1 MKTNKIF
8 SVAMAA
14 VAMMAMTMTSCS
26 KDDTNDSL
34 GIPTNTQSSTNN
46 NKTTVPFG
54 QAGKMAF
61 VVPVTDQMMEA
72 MDVQLVI
79 TDASGKTSTVDFKSS
94 DLKTADQ
101 IGDLSK
107 SEAVTNSL
115 ETYRLMKGVGSDATA
130 KQMYFTHEM
139 DVASTPATYT
149 VSVEYTPKSVISR
162 TAEFDAI
169 GSTVGFNFK
178 QNGESRKVKEA
189 PESQAFIGVDPADI
203 KNFTDVLANYS
214 FTRKIEINGYG
225 EAVAKGVKK

>member
-107 SEAVTNSL
+107 SAAVTESRNVYKLAQCDSA
-115 ETYRLMKGVGSDATA
+115 GSASTF
-130 KQMYFTHEM
+130 KEMFFTHEM

-149 VSVEYTPKSVISR
+149 VSVKYVPKSVISIKNDIDIIAS
-162 TAEFDAI
+162 TA
-169 GSTVGFNFK
+169 GFNFK
-178 QNGESRKVKEA
+178 QNGESRKVKEN
-189 PESQAFIGVDPADI
+189 PEAQAFLGVTPENA
-203 KNFTDVLANYS
+203 KNFADVLANYS

-225 EAVAKGVKK
+225 EAVAK